1 MLAGKVSSA
10 IPDAIHCA
18 RTMTDQKVSRA
29 VVLQP
34 QGRLDLEGG
43 VALQHQIAAIASER
57 YSYWILDLAN
67 IEFIN
72 SSGLVALITGLNTAN
87 RCNCRLVIC
96 NVQAPARLIFE
107 ITQLDRVFEI
117 VEDLEAL
124 FTERPPV
131 MELLPSKT
139 TVSKAS
145 KAIAA

>member
-1 MLAGKVSSA
+1 MLARKLSSA
-10 IPDAIHCA
+10 IPDAIYCA

-29 VVLQP
+29 IVLQP

-72 SSGLVALITGLNTAN
+72 SSGLVALITGLNSAN
-87 RCNCRLVIC
+87 KCNCRLVVC
-96 NVQAPARLIFE
+96 NVQASVKLIFE

-131 MELLPSKT
+131 MELVPSKST
-139 TVSKAS
+139 TSKAS
-145 KAIAA
+145 KPVAA

>member
-1 MLAGKVSSA
+1 
-10 IPDAIHCA
+10 
-18 RTMTDQKVSRA
+18 MTDQKLSRA

-43 VALQHQIAAIASER
+43 VALQHQIAAIAPDL

-67 IEFIN
+67 IDFIN
-72 SSGLVALITGLNTAN
+72 SSGLVALITGLNMASKS
-87 RCNCRLVIC
+87 NCRLVIC

-117 VEDLEAL
+117 VEDVEAL

-131 MELLPSKT
+131 MELLPSKST
-139 TVSKAS
+139 AS
-145 KAIAA
+145 KTSKPVAA